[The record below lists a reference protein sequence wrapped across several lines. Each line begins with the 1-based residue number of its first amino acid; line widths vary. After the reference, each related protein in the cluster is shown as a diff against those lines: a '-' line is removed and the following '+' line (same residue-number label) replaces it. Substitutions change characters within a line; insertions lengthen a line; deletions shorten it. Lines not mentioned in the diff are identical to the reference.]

1 MDQLAPRAHGRV
13 VVLLPTAADAERTAV
28 VLAEARVETTFCA
41 DLGEVCRELRHG
53 ADAILLTDDAI
64 FGDSCGRLAEAVREQ
79 PAWSSVPIVVLARE
93 GAVLH
98 VQQAAGE
105 AVRGLTV
112 LERPVHVH
120 TLVSMI
126 QASLRAR
133 RHQYQIRDAIL
144 LRDQQA
150 AALQAQ
156 EERLRRLDRKKDEF
170 LATLAHELRNPLA
183 PIRTGVDILRT
194 GPSTAV
200 TERTLGVIAR
210 QVGHMVRLIDDL
222 LDVSRITRGKLELKR
237 ARVRLGD
244 VVSAAIEASRPF
256 IDHGRH
262 RLDVSVED
270 ESLCLDADLT
280 RVAQIV
286 SNLLNNASKYTP
298 PGGLIELSARREGAS
313 VGIQVRDNGMGIPP
327 EQLEHVFEMFS
338 QVNRTLDSVQS
349 GLGIGLALVRTLA
362 EMHGGSVTATSPG
375 TGCGSTFR
383 VSLPLAAELTDE
395 PPAPAP
401 KPSEAPRGTR
411 RVLVVDDNDD
421 AADLLA
427 LMLEQ
432 RGYVTSVAYKGA
444 AALDAVR
451 ATTPE
456 VVILDIGLPD
466 MSGYDVAR
474 ALRRSAE
481 LGSTPVLIALTGWGT
496 RDDRQRAM
504 DAGFDLHLTKPVD
517 LELLD
522 DALARV
528 DALVRR
534 RSAVLAVAG

>member
-1 MDQLAPRAHGRV
+1 MDPMAPRAHGRV

-41 DLGEVCRELRHG
+41 DLSEVCRELRRG

-64 FGDSCGRLAEAVREQ
+64 FGDGCGRLAEAVREQ

-183 PIRTGVDILRT
+183 PIRTGVDILSA
-194 GPSTAV
+194 GPSAEV
-200 TERTLGVIAR
+200 TERTLGVIRR

-256 IDHGRH
+256 IDHGQH

-298 PGGLIELSARREGAS
+298 PGGLIELSARREGANI
-313 VGIQVRDNGMGIPP
+313 GIRVRDNGMGIPP

-338 QVNRTLDSVQS
+338 QVSRTLDSVQS

-375 TGCGSTFR
+375 PGCGSTFR
-383 VSLPLAAELTDE
+383 VSLPLAAELEDE

-401 KPSEAPRGTR
+401 KPNEAPPGR

-432 RGYVTSVAYKGA
+432 RGYVTSVAYKGT

-451 ATTPE
+451 ASTPQ

-517 LELLD
+517 LEMLD
-522 DALARV
+522 AALARV